1 MTDIQ
6 FKDLVANMRQLQ
18 KRYFKERSS
27 TILQQCKKLEND
39 VDRALEETNKPV
51 NNQQNLFS

>member
-1 MTDIQ
+1 MNDIQ
-6 FKDLVANMRQLQ
+6 FKELVANMRQLQ

-27 TILQQCKKLEND
+27 IILQQCKKLEND
-39 VDRALEETNKPV
+39 VDRALDETNKPV